1 MHEIEKEM
9 RSLEASLEYHSKRYY
24 EEDAPEISDREYDM
38 MFARLKSLE
47 EQYPSLASPSSP
59 TQRVGGAV
67 AERFAKLRHEVSM
80 GSLSDVFSMEELEAF
95 LDKNDADVYT
105 VESKIDGLSVLLYYE
120 NGVFVKGATRGDGVF
135 GEDVTANLKTVK
147 NIPLK
152 LPINIEKLVV
162 RGEVYMPKKIFAALN
177 AEREEQGK
185 SVFANPRNA
194 AAGSLRQLDSA
205 LCAKRKL
212 SVFVFSL
219 EISSEEIPDSHRAM
233 LDMLEGYGFT
243 VSPYRRLCRGKSEVM
258 SAVEEIS
265 ESRSSLPYDIDGAVV
280 KTDSRKKQ
288 LEIGSLANLPK
299 WAVAYKY
306 PPEIAETKLIDISI
320 QVGRTGVLTPN
331 AVLESVRLAGT
342 TVSRATLHNIDYIRN
357 KDIRIGD
364 TVRVQKAG
372 DIIPEVLSVVKEKR
386 PSSSVEYEMP
396 SICPSCGE
404 KTSRDEGAAAT
415 RCTNTACP
423 AQLHR
428 TLLHFASAMEIDGLG
443 EAVVQS
449 LITADM
455 IKSPADIYIL
465 EKDKIAALERF
476 GEKSAEKLLASVE
489 KSKTAALWRLIF
501 ALGIRQIGEK
511 AAQALAE
518 SFVSLETLMSI
529 DAERLT
535 AVPDIGAVTA
545 DFVVDFFSK
554 ENNIALCKRLI
565 ELGLNVKEEPVKKGN
580 ALEGLTIV
588 VTGTLPTLGR
598 KDAEELIRSHGGK
611 AASSVS
617 KKTDYLVCGADAGSK
632 LEKATALGIPVI
644 DEEALLKMV
653 E

>member
-9 RSLEASLEYHSKRYY
+9 RALEASLEYHSKRYY

-47 EQYPSLASPSSP
+47 EQYPSLASPVSP

-67 AERFAKLRHEVSM
+67 AERFEKLRHEVPM

-95 LDKNDADVYT
+95 LDKNEADEYT
-105 VESKIDGLSVLLYYE
+105 VECKIDGLSVLLYYE

-152 LPINIEKLVV
+152 LPVNIEKLVV
-162 RGEVYMPKKIFAALN
+162 RGEAYMPKKVFAALN

-219 EISSEEIPDSHRAM
+219 EICSEDVPDSHKAM
-233 LDMLEGYGFT
+233 LDMLEGYGFA
-243 VSPYRRLCRGKSEVM
+243 VSPYRKLCRGKAEVM

-265 ESRSSLPYDIDGAVV
+265 ESRSTLPYDIDGAVV

-288 LEIGSLANLPK
+288 TEIGSLANLPK

-306 PPEIAETKLIDISI
+306 PPEIAETKLLDISI

-331 AVLESVRLAGT
+331 AVLEPVRLAGT
-342 TVSRATLHNIDYIRN
+342 TVSRATLHNIDYIRS

-372 DIIPEVLSVVKEKR
+372 DIIPEVLSVVTEKR
-386 PSSSVEYEMP
+386 QADSAQYEMP
-396 SICPSCGE
+396 SLCPSCGE

-443 EAVVQS
+443 ESVVQS
-449 LITADM
+449 LISAKL
-455 IKSPADIYIL
+455 IKSPADIYTL
-465 EKDKIAALERF
+465 EKDALASLERF
-476 GEKSAEKLLASVE
+476 GEKSAEKLLASIE
-489 KSKTAALWRLIF
+489 KSKKAQLWRLIF

-511 AAQALAE
+511 AAQSLAE
-518 SFVSLETLMSI
+518 SFVSLETLMNT
-529 DAERLT
+529 DADTLK
-535 AVPDIGAVTA
+535 AIPDIGAVTA

-554 ENNIALCKRLI
+554 EHNIALCESLI
-565 ELGLNVKEEPVKKGN
+565 SLGLNTKEVAVKKGN

-598 KDAEELIRSHGGK
+598 KEVDELIRQHGGK

-617 KKTDYLVCGADAGSK
+617 KKTSFVVCGADAGSK
-632 LEKATALGIPVI
+632 LEKATALGVPVI
-644 DEEALLKMV
+644 DEEALLNMIK
-653 E
+653 